1 MDDPAATHP
10 DEMLVTAPI
19 GSCVVFNAHLWHGGT
34 ANNGGTVRR
43 SLHSF
48 FTRGDLRQQT
58 HQQRYLR
65 PSLYKRLSPAQRAI
79 LDVVDPETQPKL

>member
-1 MDDPAATHP
+1 
-10 DEMLVTAPI
+10 MLVWQVDEAN
-19 GSCVVFNAHLWHGGT
+19 GCEGEVV
-34 ANNGGTVRR
+34 
-43 SLHSF
+43 
-48 FTRGDLRQQT
+48 RGRQLYQELQQT